1 MIYIRFIGHILSLM
15 WIFAKALSV
24 RNLLK
29 KKNLENGK
37 GMKLNGDFWMTS
49 IIVTVRLCL
58 LSLFISQRAI
68 FFYSDC
74 F

>member
-1 MIYIRFIGHILSLM
+1 M

-37 GMKLNGDFWMTS
+37 GMKFNSHFWDD
-49 IIVTVRLCL
+49 IDYCH
-58 LSLFISQRAI
+58 
-68 FFYSDC
+68 C
-74 F
+74 